1 MAALFHSDERNDVH
15 EREKYRHCLND
26 CNQEVW
32 DESEAK
38 GNAVRVSVYP
48 SLYAVSD
55 YLFTPAYYHDL
66 YSKFPDRRNGGTK
79 NLMRLQNY
87 VKILTDRQYYDYL
100 LNNFLYI
107 IMSLPVGQFIAFG
120 LALYLKK
127 TSKLSPFFETVYFMP
142 LLISMVAASMIMS
155 YMFSV
160 NGPIN
165 YLLEIIGI
173 DAPNWL
179 NKTETAR
186 IVIVILEI
194 WKGCTF
200 YIYIY
205 VAALRGIPNDFYE
218 VGLIE
223 GANPWQMLRK
233 VTLPL
238 MRNSILL
245 CIVMST
251 IWQLQLFDSVF
262 TTTNGGPLNS
272 TKTVVFAIYELTFK
286 NNLTGLGAALS
297 MLFLLVILLITALQ
311 LRLNKGD
318 IEY

>member
-1 MAALFHSDERNDVH
+1 MKEKNTDTVSTIVTKKYGTKARQ
-15 EREKYRHCLND
+15 REML
-26 CNQEVW
+26 
-32 DESEAK
+32 S
-38 GNAVRVSVYP
+38 G
-48 SLYAVSD
+48 
-55 YLFTPAYYHDL
+55 YLFILPFMLFLITFSLLPIIMTFIQ
-66 YSKFPDRRNGGTK
+66 SFQTGGTVG
-79 NLMRLQNY
+79 LRTFVGLQNY

>member
-1 MAALFHSDERNDVH
+1 MKNKSINEVSAIAVKKRRTGAQK
-15 EREKYRHCLND
+15 REMI
-26 CNQEVW
+26 
-32 DESEAK
+32 S
-38 GNAVRVSVYP
+38 G
-48 SLYAVSD
+48 
-55 YLFTPAYYHDL
+55 YLFILPFMLLLIIFSILPIFMTFL
-66 YSKFPDRRNGGTK
+66 QSFEEGGTVGPRTFVG
-79 NLMRLQNY
+79 LENY
-87 VKILTDRQYYDYL
+87 IKILSDRKYYDYL

-107 IMSLPVGQFIAFG
+107 IMSLPIGQVIAFS

-127 TSKLSPFFETVYFMP
+127 ATKLSPIFETIYFMP
-142 LLISMVAASMIMS
+142 LLISMVAASVMMS
-155 YMFSV
+155 YLFSV

-165 YLLEIIGI
+165 YLLEMIGLE
-173 DAPNWL
+173 APNWL
-179 NKTETAR
+179 NQPWSAR
-186 IVIVILEI
+186 VVIVILEI

-205 VAALRGIPNDFYE
+205 VAALRGIPNDYYE

-223 GANPWQMLRK
+223 GASSFQMLRK

-245 CIVMST
+245 CVIMST
-251 IWQLQLFDSVF
+251 IWQFQLFDSVY
-262 TTTNGGPLNS
+262 TTTFGGPLNS
-272 TKTVVFAIYELTFK
+272 TKSVVYAIYELTFK

-297 MLFLLVILLITALQ
+297 MLFLIIILLITALQ